1 MIKLGSKTAK
11 QRRAMMLV
19 CIMILQI
26 AMPLNVFAA
35 DPVGIM
41 PLVSTPD
48 LFIFDIADGGIVIKR
63 GAMPGSCTITYGT
76 GLTVLAPAGQEITIF
91 GTSASHSIAVQDG
104 AQAHITLEGV
114 NVNRGATAGQCAFS
128 VADGAAVNLTL
139 AGYSSLNGG
148 SGAAAL
154 RVAPDAALTID
165 EAAGGGALNVVAG
178 NHGAGIG
185 GNAAE
190 TGGAIEI
197 AGGNITVM
205 GGSETVG
212 IGGGFGGAGGAVTI
226 SGGSVNIN
234 MSGNGAVGIGAA
246 NGAGGVLAISGGAV
260 KINLVFDGTG
270 IGVMG
275 GSGGE
280 IDISGGTVE
289 VSTGTN
295 GIGIG
300 GGGAVRI
307 SGGTVEAT
315 ANGVGAAIGGGAAVE
330 ISGGTVKATA
340 RGSGA
345 GIGGTRGNPGG
356 IIEISGGNVAARSG
370 SGGGAGIG
378 GGSAGASGSITI
390 SGGHVVAG
398 AEGIAAGI
406 GSGTNGAAENIT
418 ISGGTI
424 YASTISKVTAAIGG
438 TTSSSAGFVTI
449 TGGSIG
455 IDERTTYPIFP
466 QPTNGDVPV
475 YSNALTLGLGRFTAE
490 DGVGVKEL
498 SIDGTSVQQSGIY
511 GIHDV
516 VTQSNGKVFFWLG
529 KAAGAHTG
537 ITVTADD
544 DEVYLKHYSRT
555 GESET
560 ETLLSQTAP
569 DPWFVIEPTGSEAV
583 YEQGDSALPVGAS
596 SALEG
601 IEGFSITYRWYC
613 SEDNVAAGGTALGES
628 GAVFT
633 PSTEDIS
640 TLYYY
645 CVATLISAYHYYP
658 SSMVSTIQK
667 VTVNPRTLA
676 EVPDITQHPESAAY
690 VLGTAAA
697 ALSVAARVGDGG
709 TLTYQWHSSADNDTN
724 GASVLGATGTTLIP
738 PTDTVG
744 TVYYYCVVTNTAS
757 GMTATATSN
766 VAAITVNKPTPTL
779 EHLAVGETEV
789 TYNGSPQPLAI
800 TSDAGKLDGALLGAI
815 TVWYE
820 GTAGTAYAK
829 TTIAPT
835 GAGKYKIT
843 ADIAQ
848 HGSDEAFEPVAG
860 LEVGD
865 YTIHPKDITHA
876 MITLQYDEIVY
887 TGNENRPGIIHVEVD
902 GIEVTGYGVE
912 YEDSL
917 NAGDEAIVRIT
928 AVSLSNFTGVAVKLF
943 GITPYIVTDPDF
955 IFTIPAIV
963 YDGEAHTATP
973 SDFVVT
979 CYGKTLMAGIDYI
992 VDANGLPT
1000 RTDVGVSQAH
1010 ITGTGNF
1017 EGPASADFV
1026 ITPADI
1032 ASATVI
1038 IDSAVYDGKP
1048 QTPVVKVI
1056 WQGKELQLGK
1066 DYTLAQ
1072 NDAQTAVGAYP
1083 VTITG
1088 LGNFK
1093 GTVTEH
1099 FVIRSNA
1106 DGSNNNN
1113 NNNSNNN
1120 HSSGSGGNSAS
1131 GGSGTAQYIIVYG
1144 VKVPYVIRSGVMK
1157 IDFTVAKLNEI
1168 LEAAGENTTFGA
1180 DARNKAGA
1188 TVLEVSF
1195 PPAWFAEHTDI
1206 RVPVQSDAGG
1216 VTLGGNLA
1224 AQFSQSSTATVTI
1237 QGGSLTF
1244 AATQGGKPV
1253 MWHKTNA
1260 PVVIYTPYTLKS
1272 GESANTVV
1280 LYDKTTGEAVAHS
1293 FYLEGRMYGAVRA
1306 PGEYGVKT
1314 VSFAFADT
1322 AGHWGEVHI
1331 GFTRAH
1337 GILNGTS
1344 NTHFSPN
1351 MTLTRG
1357 MFVTALGRLS
1367 GADVS
1372 GYVTSSFVDV
1382 EAGKYYLP
1390 YIEWASAN
1398 NIVLGVGDGKFAPER
1413 EITREQM
1420 VVMMSNYAAAIGHT
1434 LPKIQ
1439 AENIFGDSGSTS
1451 AWAKHAVTVTQQ
1463 AGIIAGK
1470 PGNLFDP
1477 QGLATRAEAA
1487 TILRRFAESV
1497 VIREALWIQATDGH
1511 MYVTLEYLATVG
1523 WLTTDAGARY
1533 YFDENGFRISDQWL
1547 QIDGQWYYFLKDGKL
1562 ATGTTVDGYTIGE
1575 DGIRSR

>member
-1 MIKLGSKTAK
+1 MIELGSKTAI

-19 CIMILQI
+19 CIMVLQI

-35 DPVGIM
+35 DPAGIM
-41 PLVSTPD
+41 PLASTPD
-48 LFIFDIADGGIVIKR
+48 QFIFDIADGDIVIER

-76 GLTVLAPAGQEITIF
+76 GLTVLAPAEQEITIF

-104 AQAHITLEGV
+104 AQAYITLQGV
-114 NVNRGATAGQCAFS
+114 NVNRGGAAGQCALN

-190 TGGAIEI
+190 TAGAIEI
-197 AGGNITVM
+197 AGGNITVI

-234 MSGNGAVGIGAA
+234 MSGSGAVGIGAA
-246 NGAGGVLAISGGAV
+246 NGAGGALAISGGAV
-260 KINLVFDGTG
+260 KINLVSDGTG

-300 GGGAVRI
+300 GSGAVRI
-307 SGGTVEAT
+307 SGGAVGAT
-315 ANGVGAAIGGGAAVE
+315 AFGTGAPIGGGATVA
-330 ISGGTVKATA
+330 ISGGTVEARA

-345 GIGGTRGNPGG
+345 GIGGTSNNPGG
-356 IIEISGGNVAARSG
+356 TITISGGNIAAYSASGGAAIGGGAQSDGGTIDISGGNVIA
-370 SGGGAGIG
+370 
-378 GGSAGASGSITI
+378 I
-390 SGGHVVAG
+390 SG
-398 AEGIAAGI
+398 GIAAGI
-406 GSGTNGAAENIT
+406 GSGMYGAAGDIT

-424 YASTISKVTAAIGG
+424 YAFTTSTVNGAIGG
-438 TTSSSAGFVTI
+438 STSSSTGSITI
-449 TGGSIG
+449 TGGSIYA
-455 IDERTTYPIFP
+455 DSAEYPVLP
-466 QPTNGDVPV
+466 QPTNGNVPV
-475 YSNALTLGLGRFTAE
+475 YSNTLTLGDGPFTA
-490 DGVGVKEL
+490 DADVGVKEL
-498 SIDGTSVQQSGIY
+498 SIDGISAQEPGGY
-511 GIHDV
+511 GICDV
-516 VTQSNGKVFFWLG
+516 VTLRGGKVYFWL
-529 KAAGAHTG
+529 KPAAGAHTG
-537 ITVTADD
+537 ITVTTDD
-544 DEVYLKHYSRT
+544 DEVYLQNYSRT
-555 GESET
+555 GEAET

-569 DPWFVIEPTGSEAV
+569 EPGFVIEPTGKEAV
-583 YEQGDSALPVGAS
+583 YEQGDSALPVGVS

-601 IEGFSITYRWYC
+601 IEGFSITYRWYS
-613 SEDNVAAGGTALGES
+613 SEDNVAAGGIALGES
-628 GAVFT
+628 VAVFT
-633 PSTEDIS
+633 PSTEDIG

-667 VTVNPRTLA
+667 VTVNPKTLA
-676 EVPDITQHPESAAY
+676 EVPYITQHPESAAY
-690 VLGTAAA
+690 IQGTAAA
-697 ALSVAARVGDGG
+697 ELSVAAQVGDGG

-724 GASVLGATGTTLIP
+724 GAPVLGATGTTFTP

-744 TVYYYCVVTNTAS
+744 TVYYYCVVTNTVS
-757 GMTATATSN
+757 GKTATATSN
-766 VAAITVNKPTPTL
+766 VAAIAVNRPAPTL
-779 EHLAVGETEV
+779 EHLAVGGTEV

-800 TSDAGKLDGALLGAI
+800 TGDAGKLNGALLGAI

-820 GTAGTAYAK
+820 GTAGTSYTK
-829 TTIAPT
+829 TTLAPT
-835 GAGKYKIT
+835 DAGKYKIT

-848 HGSDEAFEPVAG
+848 HGSDETFGPVAG

-876 MITLQYDEIVY
+876 MIVLEYDETVY
-887 TGNENRPGIIHVEVD
+887 TGNENRPGVIHVEVD
-902 GIEVTGYGVE
+902 GIEITGYGVE
-912 YEDSL
+912 YEDCV
-917 NAGDEAIVRIT
+917 NVGDEAIVRIT
-928 AVSLSNFTGVAVKLF
+928 AVNLSNFTGVAVKMF
-943 GITPYIVTDPDF
+943 GITPYLVTDLGF

-979 CYGKTLMAGIDYI
+979 CNGKTLAAGVDYI

-1000 RTDVGVSQAH
+1000 RTDVGVSPVH

-1017 EGPASADFV
+1017 EGPARADFV

-1032 ASATVI
+1032 ASATVV

-1048 QTPVVKVI
+1048 QTPVIKVI
-1056 WQGKELQLGK
+1056 WQGKELLLGK

-1072 NDAQTAVGAYP
+1072 NDVQTAVGAYP

-1093 GTVTEH
+1093 GTVAEH
-1099 FVIRSNA
+1099 FVIRSDA

-1120 HSSGSGGNSAS
+1120 HSSSSGGNSDP

-1168 LEAAGENTTFGA
+1168 LEAAGENTTFGT
-1180 DARNKAGA
+1180 DARNKAGV

-1224 AQFSQSSTATVTI
+1224 AQFNQSRTATVTI

-1244 AATQGGKPV
+1244 SATQGGKAV
-1253 MWHKTNA
+1253 TWHKTNA
-1260 PVVIYTPYTLKS
+1260 PVVIYTPYTLIS

-1280 LYDKTTGEAVAHS
+1280 LYDKATGETVAHS
-1293 FYLEGRMYGAVRA
+1293 FYLEGRMYGAVSA

-1322 AGHWGEVHI
+1322 AGHWGEAHI
-1331 GFTRAH
+1331 GFARAH

-1420 VVMMSNYAAAIGHT
+1420 VVMMTNYAAAIGHT

-1439 AENIFGDSGSTS
+1439 AENIFGDSDTTS

-1477 QGLATRAEAA
+1477 HGLATRAEAA

-1497 VIREALWIQATDGH
+1497 VIREALWIRATDGH

-1547 QIDGQWYYFLKDGKL
+1547 QIDGQWYCFLEEGKL
-1562 ATGTTVDGYTIGE
+1562 ATGMMVDGYTIGE